1 MSIAQNLE
9 AVGRQLPNGVQLVAV
24 SKTHP
29 VEALQEAYNAGQRAF
44 GENKVQELLQ
54 KQPLM
59 PADVEWHL
67 IGHLQTN
74 KVRQVLPYVRMIHS
88 VDSQRLLET
97 IDREAQRINR
107 VVDCL
112 LQVHIACEDTKF
124 GLSDQ
129 ELRRLMDDG
138 LLAQLRNVRV
148 VGLMGMA
155 SFTDSQEQVR
165 TEFRHLRSL
174 FAELRQQHE
183 SDMPHFTELSMGMS
197 HDFLLAVEEG
207 STMVR
212 VGSLIFGVRNY
223 STAS

>member
-9 AVGRQLPNGVQLVAV
+9 AVGRQLPVGVQLVAV

-29 VEALQEAYNAGQRAF
+29 VEALQEAYSAGQRAF

-112 LQVHIACEDTKF
+112 LQVHIACEETKF
-124 GLSDQ
+124 GLTDQ
-129 ELRRLMDDG
+129 ELRSLLADG

-165 TEFRHLRSL
+165 AEFRHLRSL
-174 FAELRQQHE
+174 FEELRQQYAL
-183 SDMPHFTELSMGMS
+183 DMPYFKELSMGMS
-197 HDFLLAVEEG
+197 HDYLLAVEEG

-223 STAS
+223 NTAL